1 MSIAAYRALTWAAG
15 PLIHR
20 YMQRRLNAGRED
32 PQRFRE
38 RFGDASATRP
48 DGPLVW
54 LHASSVG
61 ESLSMLSLIER
72 LRRERLEVVILMTS
86 GTVSSARILENR
98 LPLGVIHQFVP
109 VDRMSWVRRFLDH
122 WQPDLVLWVESEFWP
137 GVLSEVKRR
146 AIPAMLMNARISARS
161 WRGWRRAP
169 WMIRRILQTFD
180 LCMAQTEL
188 DAERLRD
195 LGAVNIAC
203 PGNLKF
209 AAEPLPADPDTL
221 AALEAATAARPRWLA
236 FSTHPGEEET
246 IAAAHRILVR
256 NLPDILTIIVPRHP
270 ARGPEIEKI
279 LAASGTT
286 REHTQ
291 SQPTTR
297 QRHRLSACRHD
308 GRTRRVFPADRH
320 CLCRRLAGTAW
331 WTKPYRT
338 CPARL
343 CNRPRPPHGKFSR
356 NRKRTEYGGSIDS
369 RDNRRGN
376 RPRSRHPAVQCG
388 DASTPGGRC
397 AVGGRW
403 QVQHHGC
410 RLHASRPGAEPHA
423 TSPTNSGLPRCAL
436 LNSGATTA

>member
-48 DGPLVW
+48 NGPLVW

-72 LRRERLEVVILMTS
+72 LRRERPEVVILMTS

-98 LPLGVIHQFVP
+98 LPPGVIHQFVP

-270 ARGPEIEKI
+270 ARGPEIENI

-286 REHTQ
+286 VSVRSR
-291 SQPTTR
+291 SQLPDKNIGFLLADTMGELGVFF
-297 QRHRLSACRHD
+297 RLTDIAFVGGSLVPH
-308 GRTRRVFPADRH
+308 GGQNPIE
-320 CLCRRLAGTAW
+320 
-331 WTKPYRT
+331 
-338 CPARL
+338 PARL
-343 CNRPRPPHGKFSR
+343 GCAIVHGPHMENFLAIEGELNTAGASSVATTAEEIAREVGTLLSNAGMRQRRVAAARSVADGKFSIMDAVFTHLDPVL
-356 NRKRTEYGGSIDS
+356 NRISPAQPIPVS
-369 RDNRRGN
+369 RDA
-376 RPRSRHPAVQCG
+376 RS
-388 DASTPGGRC
+388 
-397 AVGGRW
+397 
-403 QVQHHGC
+403 
-410 RLHASRPGAEPHA
+410 
-423 TSPTNSGLPRCAL
+423 
-436 LNSGATTA
+436 

>member
-72 LRRERLEVVILMTS
+72 LRRERPEVVILMTS

-98 LPLGVIHQFVP
+98 LPPGVIHQFVP

-221 AALEAATAARPRWLA
+221 AALEAAAAARPRWLA

-270 ARGPEIEKI
+270 ARGPEIENI

-286 REHTQ
+286 VSVRSR
-291 SQPTTR
+291 SQLPDKNIGFLLADTMGELGVFF
-297 QRHRLSACRHD
+297 RLTDIAFVGGSLVPH
-308 GRTRRVFPADRH
+308 GGQNPIE
-320 CLCRRLAGTAW
+320 
-331 WTKPYRT
+331 
-338 CPARL
+338 PARL
-343 CNRPRPPHGKFSR
+343 GCAIVHGPHMENFLAIEGELNTAGASSVATTAEEIAREVGTLLSNAGMRQRRVAAARSVADGKFSIMDAVFMHLDPVL
-356 NRKRTEYGGSIDS
+356 NRISPAQPIPVS
-369 RDNRRGN
+369 RDA
-376 RPRSRHPAVQCG
+376 RS
-388 DASTPGGRC
+388 
-397 AVGGRW
+397 
-403 QVQHHGC
+403 
-410 RLHASRPGAEPHA
+410 
-423 TSPTNSGLPRCAL
+423 
-436 LNSGATTA
+436 

>member
-48 DGPLVW
+48 NGPLVW

-61 ESLSMLSLIER
+61 ESLSMLSLIKR
-72 LRRERLEVVILMTS
+72 LRRERPEVVILMTS

-98 LPLGVIHQFVP
+98 LPPGVIHQFVP

-246 IAAAHRILVR
+246 IAVAHRILVR

-270 ARGPEIEKI
+270 ARGPEIENI

-286 REHTQ
+286 VSVRSR
-291 SQPTTR
+291 SQLPDKNIGFLLADTMGELGVFF
-297 QRHRLSACRHD
+297 RLTDIAFVGGSLVPH
-308 GRTRRVFPADRH
+308 GGQNPIE
-320 CLCRRLAGTAW
+320 
-331 WTKPYRT
+331 
-338 CPARL
+338 PARL
-343 CNRPRPPHGKFSR
+343 GCAIVHGPHMENFLAIEGELNTAGASSVATTAEEIAREVGTLLSNAGMRQRRVAAARSVADGKFSIMDAVCMHLDPVL
-356 NRKRTEYGGSIDS
+356 NRISPAQPIPVS
-369 RDNRRGN
+369 RDA
-376 RPRSRHPAVQCG
+376 RS
-388 DASTPGGRC
+388 
-397 AVGGRW
+397 
-403 QVQHHGC
+403 
-410 RLHASRPGAEPHA
+410 
-423 TSPTNSGLPRCAL
+423 
-436 LNSGATTA
+436 

>member
-72 LRRERLEVVILMTS
+72 LRRERPEVVILMTS

-98 LPLGVIHQFVP
+98 LPPGVIHQFVP

-169 WMIRRILQTFD
+169 CMIRRILQTFD

-279 LAASGTT
+279 LAASGTPVSV
-286 REHTQ
+286 RSR
-291 SQPTTR
+291 SQLLDKDIGFLLADTMGELGLFF
-297 QRHRLSACRHD
+297 RLTDIAFVGGSLVPH
-308 GRTRRVFPADRH
+308 GGQNPIE
-320 CLCRRLAGTAW
+320 
-331 WTKPYRT
+331 
-338 CPARL
+338 PARL
-343 CNRPRPPHGKFSR
+343 GCAIVHGPHLENFLAIEGELNTAGASSVATTAEEIAREVGTLLSNAGMRQRRVAAARSVADGKFSIMDAVFTHLDPVL
-356 NRKRTEYGGSIDS
+356 NRISPAQPIPVS
-369 RDNRRGN
+369 RDA
-376 RPRSRHPAVQCG
+376 RS
-388 DASTPGGRC
+388 
-397 AVGGRW
+397 
-403 QVQHHGC
+403 
-410 RLHASRPGAEPHA
+410 
-423 TSPTNSGLPRCAL
+423 
-436 LNSGATTA
+436 

>member
-48 DGPLVW
+48 NGPLVW

-72 LRRERLEVVILMTS
+72 LRRERPEVVILMTS

-98 LPLGVIHQFVP
+98 LPPGVIHQFVP

-279 LAASGTT
+279 LAASGTPVSV
-286 REHTQ
+286 RSR
-291 SQPTTR
+291 SQLLDKDIGFLLADTMGELGLFF
-297 QRHRLSACRHD
+297 RLTDIAFVGGSLVPH
-308 GRTRRVFPADRH
+308 GGQNPIE
-320 CLCRRLAGTAW
+320 
-331 WTKPYRT
+331 
-338 CPARL
+338 PARL
-343 CNRPRPPHGKFSR
+343 GCAIVHGPHMENFLAIEGELNTAGASSVATTAEEIAREVGTLLSNAGMRQRRVAAARSVADGKFSIMDAVFMHLDPVL
-356 NRKRTEYGGSIDS
+356 NRISPAQPIPVS
-369 RDNRRGN
+369 RDA
-376 RPRSRHPAVQCG
+376 RS
-388 DASTPGGRC
+388 
-397 AVGGRW
+397 
-403 QVQHHGC
+403 
-410 RLHASRPGAEPHA
+410 
-423 TSPTNSGLPRCAL
+423 
-436 LNSGATTA
+436 

>member
-48 DGPLVW
+48 NGPLVW

-61 ESLSMLSLIER
+61 ESLSMLSLIKR
-72 LRRERLEVVILMTS
+72 LRRERPEVVILMTS

-98 LPLGVIHQFVP
+98 LPPGVIHQFVP

-246 IAAAHRILVR
+246 IAVAHRILVR

-270 ARGPEIEKI
+270 ARGPEIENI

-286 REHTQ
+286 VSVRSR
-291 SQPTTR
+291 SQLPDKNIGFLLADTMGELGVFF
-297 QRHRLSACRHD
+297 RLTDIAFVGGSLVPH
-308 GRTRRVFPADRH
+308 GGQNPIE
-320 CLCRRLAGTAW
+320 
-331 WTKPYRT
+331 
-338 CPARL
+338 PARL
-343 CNRPRPPHGKFSR
+343 GCPIVHGPHMENFLAIEGELNTAGASSVATTAEEIAREVGTLLSNAGMRQRRVAAARSVADGKFSIMDAVFMHLDPVL
-356 NRKRTEYGGSIDS
+356 NRISPAQPIPVS
-369 RDNRRGN
+369 RDA
-376 RPRSRHPAVQCG
+376 RS
-388 DASTPGGRC
+388 
-397 AVGGRW
+397 
-403 QVQHHGC
+403 
-410 RLHASRPGAEPHA
+410 
-423 TSPTNSGLPRCAL
+423 
-436 LNSGATTA
+436 

>member
-48 DGPLVW
+48 NGPLVW

-72 LRRERLEVVILMTS
+72 LRRERPEVVILMTS

-98 LPLGVIHQFVP
+98 LPPGVIHQFVP

-270 ARGPEIEKI
+270 ARGPEIENI

-286 REHTQ
+286 VSVRSR
-291 SQPTTR
+291 SQLPDKNIGFLLADTMGELGVFF
-297 QRHRLSACRHD
+297 RLTDIAFVGGSLVPH
-308 GRTRRVFPADRH
+308 GGQNPIE
-320 CLCRRLAGTAW
+320 
-331 WTKPYRT
+331 
-338 CPARL
+338 PARL
-343 CNRPRPPHGKFSR
+343 GCAIVHGPHMENFLAIEGELNTAGASSVATTAEEIAREVGTLLSNAGMRQRRVAAARSVADGKFSIMDAVFMHLDPVL
-356 NRKRTEYGGSIDS
+356 NRISPAQPIPVS
-369 RDNRRGN
+369 RDA
-376 RPRSRHPAVQCG
+376 RS
-388 DASTPGGRC
+388 
-397 AVGGRW
+397 
-403 QVQHHGC
+403 
-410 RLHASRPGAEPHA
+410 
-423 TSPTNSGLPRCAL
+423 
-436 LNSGATTA
+436 

>member
-61 ESLSMLSLIER
+61 EALSMLSHIER
-72 LRRERLEVVILMTS
+72 LRRERPEVVILMTS

-98 LPLGVIHQFVP
+98 LPPGVIHQFVP

-270 ARGPEIEKI
+270 ARGTEIEKI
-279 LAASGTT
+279 LAASGTPVSV
-286 REHTQ
+286 RSR
-291 SQPTTR
+291 SQLLDKDIGFLLADTMGELGLFF
-297 QRHRLSACRHD
+297 RLTDIAFVGGSLVPH
-308 GRTRRVFPADRH
+308 GGQNPIE
-320 CLCRRLAGTAW
+320 
-331 WTKPYRT
+331 
-338 CPARL
+338 PARL
-343 CNRPRPPHGKFSR
+343 GCAIVHGPHIEKFLAIEGELNTAGASSVATTAEEIAREVGTLLSNAGMRQRRVAAARSVADGKFSIMDAVFTHLDPVL
-356 NRKRTEYGGSIDS
+356 NRISPAQPIPVS
-369 RDNRRGN
+369 RDA
-376 RPRSRHPAVQCG
+376 RS
-388 DASTPGGRC
+388 
-397 AVGGRW
+397 
-403 QVQHHGC
+403 
-410 RLHASRPGAEPHA
+410 
-423 TSPTNSGLPRCAL
+423 
-436 LNSGATTA
+436 

>member
-48 DGPLVW
+48 NGPLVW

-72 LRRERLEVVILMTS
+72 LRRERPEVVILMTS

-98 LPLGVIHQFVP
+98 LPPGVIHQFVP

-270 ARGPEIEKI
+270 ARGPEIENI

-286 REHTQ
+286 VSVRSR
-291 SQPTTR
+291 SQLPDKNIGFLLADTMGELGVFF
-297 QRHRLSACRHD
+297 RLTDIAFVGGSLVPH
-308 GRTRRVFPADRH
+308 GGQNPIE
-320 CLCRRLAGTAW
+320 
-331 WTKPYRT
+331 
-338 CPARL
+338 PARL
-343 CNRPRPPHGKFSR
+343 GCAIVHGPHMENFLAIESELNTAGASTVATTAEEIAREVGTLLSNAGMRQRRVAAARSVADGKFSIMDAVFMHLDPVL
-356 NRKRTEYGGSIDS
+356 NRISPAQPIPVS
-369 RDNRRGN
+369 RDA
-376 RPRSRHPAVQCG
+376 RS
-388 DASTPGGRC
+388 
-397 AVGGRW
+397 
-403 QVQHHGC
+403 
-410 RLHASRPGAEPHA
+410 
-423 TSPTNSGLPRCAL
+423 
-436 LNSGATTA
+436 

>member
-72 LRRERLEVVILMTS
+72 LRRERPEVVILMTS

-98 LPLGVIHQFVP
+98 LPPGVIHQFVP

-270 ARGPEIEKI
+270 ARGPEIENI

-286 REHTQ
+286 VSVRSR
-291 SQPTTR
+291 SQLPDKNIGFLLADTMGELGVFF
-297 QRHRLSACRHD
+297 RLTDIAFVGGSLVPH
-308 GRTRRVFPADRH
+308 GGQNPIE
-320 CLCRRLAGTAW
+320 
-331 WTKPYRT
+331 
-338 CPARL
+338 PARL
-343 CNRPRPPHGKFSR
+343 GCAIVHGPHMENFLAIEGELNTAGASSVATTAEEIAREVGTLLSNAGMRQRRVAAARSVADGKFSIMDAVFMHLDPVL
-356 NRKRTEYGGSIDS
+356 NRISPAQPIPVS
-369 RDNRRGN
+369 RDA
-376 RPRSRHPAVQCG
+376 RS
-388 DASTPGGRC
+388 
-397 AVGGRW
+397 
-403 QVQHHGC
+403 
-410 RLHASRPGAEPHA
+410 
-423 TSPTNSGLPRCAL
+423 
-436 LNSGATTA
+436 

>member
-15 PLIHR
+15 PLIRR

-72 LRRERLEVVILMTS
+72 LRRERPEVVILMTS

-98 LPLGVIHQFVP
+98 LPPGVIHQFVP

-279 LAASGTT
+279 LAASGTPVSV
-286 REHTQ
+286 RSR
-291 SQPTTR
+291 SQLLDKDIGFLLADTMGELGLFF
-297 QRHRLSACRHD
+297 RLTDIAFVGGSLVPH
-308 GRTRRVFPADRH
+308 GGQNPIE
-320 CLCRRLAGTAW
+320 
-331 WTKPYRT
+331 
-338 CPARL
+338 PARL
-343 CNRPRPPHGKFSR
+343 GCAIVHGPHMENFLAIEGELNTAGASSVATTAEEIAREVGTLLSNAGMRQRRVAAARSVADGKFSIMDAVFTHLDPVL
-356 NRKRTEYGGSIDS
+356 NRISPAQPIPVS
-369 RDNRRGN
+369 RDA
-376 RPRSRHPAVQCG
+376 RS
-388 DASTPGGRC
+388 
-397 AVGGRW
+397 
-403 QVQHHGC
+403 
-410 RLHASRPGAEPHA
+410 
-423 TSPTNSGLPRCAL
+423 
-436 LNSGATTA
+436 

>member
-279 LAASGTT
+279 LAASGTPVSI
-286 REHTQ
+286 RSR
-291 SQPTTR
+291 SQLLDKDIGFLLADTMGELGVFF
-297 QRHRLSACRHD
+297 RLTDIAFVGGSLVPH
-308 GRTRRVFPADRH
+308 GGQNPIE
-320 CLCRRLAGTAW
+320 
-331 WTKPYRT
+331 
-338 CPARL
+338 PARL
-343 CNRPRPPHGKFSR
+343 GCAIVHGPHMENFLAIESELNTAG
-356 NRKRTEYGGSIDS
+356 
-369 RDNRRGN
+369 
-376 RPRSRHPAVQCG
+376 
-388 DASTPGGRC
+388 AST
-397 AVGGRW
+397 V
-403 QVQHHGC
+403 
-410 RLHASRPGAEPHA
+410 
-423 TSPTNSGLPRCAL
+423 
-436 LNSGATTA
+436 ATTAEEIAREVGTLLSNAGMRQRRVAAARSVADGKFNIMDAVFTHLDPVLNRMPPAQPIPVSRDARS

>member
-48 DGPLVW
+48 NRPLVW

-72 LRRERLEVVILMTS
+72 LRRERPEVVILMTS

-98 LPLGVIHQFVP
+98 LPPGVIHQFVP

-270 ARGPEIEKI
+270 ARGPEIENI

-286 REHTQ
+286 VSVRSR
-291 SQPTTR
+291 SQLPDKNIGFLLADTMGELGVFF
-297 QRHRLSACRHD
+297 RLTDIAFVGGSLVPH
-308 GRTRRVFPADRH
+308 GGQNPIE
-320 CLCRRLAGTAW
+320 
-331 WTKPYRT
+331 
-338 CPARL
+338 PARL
-343 CNRPRPPHGKFSR
+343 GCAIVHGPHMENFLAIEGELNTAGASSVATTAEEIAREVGTLLSNAGMRQRRVAAARSVADGKFSIMDAVFMHLDPVL
-356 NRKRTEYGGSIDS
+356 NRISPAQPIPVS
-369 RDNRRGN
+369 RDA
-376 RPRSRHPAVQCG
+376 RS
-388 DASTPGGRC
+388 
-397 AVGGRW
+397 
-403 QVQHHGC
+403 
-410 RLHASRPGAEPHA
+410 
-423 TSPTNSGLPRCAL
+423 
-436 LNSGATTA
+436 

>member
-48 DGPLVW
+48 NGPLVW

-72 LRRERLEVVILMTS
+72 LRRERPEVVILMTS

-98 LPLGVIHQFVP
+98 LPPGVIHQFVP

-137 GVLSEVKRR
+137 GVLSEVKHR

-209 AAEPLPADPDTL
+209 AAEPLPANPDTL

-279 LAASGTT
+279 LAASGTPVSV
-286 REHTQ
+286 RSR
-291 SQPTTR
+291 SQLLDKDIGFLLADTMGELGLFF
-297 QRHRLSACRHD
+297 RLTDIAFVGGSLVPH
-308 GRTRRVFPADRH
+308 GGQNPIE
-320 CLCRRLAGTAW
+320 
-331 WTKPYRT
+331 
-338 CPARL
+338 PARL
-343 CNRPRPPHGKFSR
+343 GCAIVHGPHMENFLAIEGELNTAGASSVATTAEEIAREVGTLLSNAGMRQRRVAAARSVADGKFSIMDAVFTHLDPVL
-356 NRKRTEYGGSIDS
+356 NRISPAQPIPVS
-369 RDNRRGN
+369 RDA
-376 RPRSRHPAVQCG
+376 RS
-388 DASTPGGRC
+388 
-397 AVGGRW
+397 
-403 QVQHHGC
+403 
-410 RLHASRPGAEPHA
+410 
-423 TSPTNSGLPRCAL
+423 
-436 LNSGATTA
+436 

>member
-48 DGPLVW
+48 NGPLVW

-61 ESLSMLSLIER
+61 ESLSMLSLIKR
-72 LRRERLEVVILMTS
+72 LRRERPEVVILMTS

-98 LPLGVIHQFVP
+98 LPPGVIHQFVP

-246 IAAAHRILVR
+246 IAVAHRILVR

-270 ARGPEIEKI
+270 ARGPEIENI

-286 REHTQ
+286 VSVRSR
-291 SQPTTR
+291 SQLPDKNIGFLLADTMGELGVFF
-297 QRHRLSACRHD
+297 RLTDIAFVGGSLVPH
-308 GRTRRVFPADRH
+308 GGQNPIE
-320 CLCRRLAGTAW
+320 
-331 WTKPYRT
+331 
-338 CPARL
+338 PARL
-343 CNRPRPPHGKFSR
+343 GCAIVHGPHMENFLAIEGELNTAGASSVATTAEEIAREVGTLLSNAGMRQRRVAAARSVADGKFSIMDAVFMHLDPVL
-356 NRKRTEYGGSIDS
+356 NRISPAQPIPVS
-369 RDNRRGN
+369 RDA
-376 RPRSRHPAVQCG
+376 RS
-388 DASTPGGRC
+388 
-397 AVGGRW
+397 
-403 QVQHHGC
+403 
-410 RLHASRPGAEPHA
+410 
-423 TSPTNSGLPRCAL
+423 
-436 LNSGATTA
+436 

>member
-48 DGPLVW
+48 NGPLVW

-72 LRRERLEVVILMTS
+72 LRRERPEVVILMTS

-98 LPLGVIHQFVP
+98 LPPGVIHQFVP

-221 AALEAATAARPRWLA
+221 AALEAVTAARPRWLA

-270 ARGPEIEKI
+270 ARGPEIENI

-286 REHTQ
+286 VSVRSR
-291 SQPTTR
+291 SQLPDKNIGFLLADTMGELGVFF
-297 QRHRLSACRHD
+297 RLTDIAFVGGSLVPH
-308 GRTRRVFPADRH
+308 GGQNPIE
-320 CLCRRLAGTAW
+320 
-331 WTKPYRT
+331 
-338 CPARL
+338 PARL
-343 CNRPRPPHGKFSR
+343 GCAIVHGPHMENFLAIEGELNTAGASSVATTAEEIAREVGTLLSNAGMRQRRVAAARSVADGKFSIMDAVFMHLDPVL
-356 NRKRTEYGGSIDS
+356 NRISPAQPIPVS
-369 RDNRRGN
+369 RDA
-376 RPRSRHPAVQCG
+376 RS
-388 DASTPGGRC
+388 
-397 AVGGRW
+397 
-403 QVQHHGC
+403 
-410 RLHASRPGAEPHA
+410 
-423 TSPTNSGLPRCAL
+423 
-436 LNSGATTA
+436 

>member
-72 LRRERLEVVILMTS
+72 LRRERPEVVILMTS

-98 LPLGVIHQFVP
+98 LPPGVIHQFVP

-279 LAASGTT
+279 LAASGTPVSV
-286 REHTQ
+286 RSR
-291 SQPTTR
+291 SQLLDKDIGFLLADTMGELGLFF
-297 QRHRLSACRHD
+297 RLTDIAFVGGSLVPH
-308 GRTRRVFPADRH
+308 GGQNPIE
-320 CLCRRLAGTAW
+320 
-331 WTKPYRT
+331 
-338 CPARL
+338 PARL
-343 CNRPRPPHGKFSR
+343 GCAIVHGPHMENFLAIEGELNTAGASSVATTAEEIAREIGTLLSNAGMRQRRVAAARSVADGKFSIMDAVFTHLDPVL
-356 NRKRTEYGGSIDS
+356 NRISPAQPIPVS
-369 RDNRRGN
+369 RDA
-376 RPRSRHPAVQCG
+376 RS
-388 DASTPGGRC
+388 
-397 AVGGRW
+397 
-403 QVQHHGC
+403 
-410 RLHASRPGAEPHA
+410 
-423 TSPTNSGLPRCAL
+423 
-436 LNSGATTA
+436 

>member
-48 DGPLVW
+48 NGPLVW

-72 LRRERLEVVILMTS
+72 LRRERPEVVILMTS

-98 LPLGVIHQFVP
+98 LPPGVIHQFVP

-270 ARGPEIEKI
+270 ARGPEIENI

-286 REHTQ
+286 VSVRSR
-291 SQPTTR
+291 SQLPDKNIGFLLADTMGELGVFF
-297 QRHRLSACRHD
+297 RLTDITFVGGSLVPH
-308 GRTRRVFPADRH
+308 GGQNPIE
-320 CLCRRLAGTAW
+320 
-331 WTKPYRT
+331 
-338 CPARL
+338 PARL
-343 CNRPRPPHGKFSR
+343 GCAIVHGPHMENFLAIEGELNTAGASSVATTAEEIAREVGTLLSNAGMRQRRVAAARSVADGKFSIMDAVFMHLDPVL
-356 NRKRTEYGGSIDS
+356 NRISPAQPIPVS
-369 RDNRRGN
+369 RDA
-376 RPRSRHPAVQCG
+376 RS
-388 DASTPGGRC
+388 
-397 AVGGRW
+397 
-403 QVQHHGC
+403 
-410 RLHASRPGAEPHA
+410 
-423 TSPTNSGLPRCAL
+423 
-436 LNSGATTA
+436 

>member
-72 LRRERLEVVILMTS
+72 LRRERPEVVILMTS

-98 LPLGVIHQFVP
+98 LPPGVIHQFVP

-270 ARGPEIEKI
+270 ARGPEIEKT
-279 LAASGTT
+279 LAASGTPVSV
-286 REHTQ
+286 RSR
-291 SQPTTR
+291 SQLLDKDIGFLLADTMGELGLFF
-297 QRHRLSACRHD
+297 RLTDIAFVGGSLVPH
-308 GRTRRVFPADRH
+308 GGQNPIE
-320 CLCRRLAGTAW
+320 
-331 WTKPYRT
+331 
-338 CPARL
+338 PARL
-343 CNRPRPPHGKFSR
+343 GCAIVHGPHMENFLAIEGELNTAGASSVATTAEEIAREVGTLLSNAGMRQRRVAAARSVADGKFSIMDAVFTHLDPVL
-356 NRKRTEYGGSIDS
+356 NRISPAQPIPVS
-369 RDNRRGN
+369 RDA
-376 RPRSRHPAVQCG
+376 RS
-388 DASTPGGRC
+388 
-397 AVGGRW
+397 
-403 QVQHHGC
+403 
-410 RLHASRPGAEPHA
+410 
-423 TSPTNSGLPRCAL
+423 
-436 LNSGATTA
+436 

>member
-48 DGPLVW
+48 NGPLVW

-72 LRRERLEVVILMTS
+72 LRRERPEVVILMTS

-98 LPLGVIHQFVP
+98 LPPGVIHQFVP

-221 AALEAATAARPRWLA
+221 ATLEAATAARPRWLA

-270 ARGPEIEKI
+270 ARGPEIENI

-286 REHTQ
+286 VSVRSR
-291 SQPTTR
+291 SQLPDKNIGFLLADTMGELGVFF
-297 QRHRLSACRHD
+297 RLTDIAFVGGSLVPH
-308 GRTRRVFPADRH
+308 GGQNPIE
-320 CLCRRLAGTAW
+320 
-331 WTKPYRT
+331 
-338 CPARL
+338 PARL
-343 CNRPRPPHGKFSR
+343 GCAIVHGPHMENFLAIEGELNTAGASSVATTAEEIAREVGTLLSNAGMRQRRVAAARSVADGKFSIMDAVFMHLDPVL
-356 NRKRTEYGGSIDS
+356 NRISPAQPIPVS
-369 RDNRRGN
+369 RDA
-376 RPRSRHPAVQCG
+376 RS
-388 DASTPGGRC
+388 
-397 AVGGRW
+397 
-403 QVQHHGC
+403 
-410 RLHASRPGAEPHA
+410 
-423 TSPTNSGLPRCAL
+423 
-436 LNSGATTA
+436 

>member
-72 LRRERLEVVILMTS
+72 LRRERPEVVILMTS

-98 LPLGVIHQFVP
+98 LPPGVIHQFVP

-279 LAASGTT
+279 LAASGTPVSV
-286 REHTQ
+286 RSR
-291 SQPTTR
+291 SQLLDKDIGFLLADTMGELGLFF
-297 QRHRLSACRHD
+297 RLTDIAFVGGSLVPH
-308 GRTRRVFPADRH
+308 GGQNPIE
-320 CLCRRLAGTAW
+320 
-331 WTKPYRT
+331 
-338 CPARL
+338 PARL
-343 CNRPRPPHGKFSR
+343 GCAIVHGPHMENFLAIEGEL
-356 NRKRTEYGGSIDS
+356 NTAG
-369 RDNRRGN
+369 
-376 RPRSRHPAVQCG
+376 
-388 DASTPGGRC
+388 ASS
-397 AVGGRW
+397 V
-403 QVQHHGC
+403 
-410 RLHASRPGAEPHA
+410 
-423 TSPTNSGLPRCAL
+423 
-436 LNSGATTA
+436 ATTAKEIAREVGTLLSNAGMRQRRVAAARSVADGKFGIMDAVFTHLDPVLNRISPAQPIPVSRDARS